1 MPKFICIEG
10 LDGTGKNTIARTL
23 VDELTQQG
31 WKVQLWSF
39 PDYESPTGI
48 IIRNALNGVYGDFV
62 KMSPEF
68 CSELYALDRLAYI
81 KEHPVDENV
90 DFYILDRSYFS
101 NFMYQGCKIRESDK
115 IAGNTTVI
123 RFLNW
128 LSMQYEYEFIY
139 TGLDKYVD
147 NFRVIYL
154 YISEEDRKKQIE
166 NRSHLDLH
174 ESNSEYLSQV
184 AAFTTEWVFSDKSDM
199 EFSIGRHI
207 SKNFDGLARTWVK
220 DGMNML
226 KCYKKNVFPVEI
238 QHYTDE
244 NKDEI
249 MHSNIANVMKV
260 LYESFVWGDN
270 K

>member
-10 LDGTGKNTIARTL
+10 LDGTGKNTIARAL
-23 VDELTQQG
+23 VDALTQQG

-39 PDYESPTGI
+39 PDYESLVGKVI
-48 IIRNALNGVYGDFV
+48 KNALNGGYGDFV
-62 KMSPEF
+62 NMSPEF

-81 KEHPVDENV
+81 EEHPVDESV

-101 NFMYQGCKIRESDK
+101 NFMYQGCKIRESNK
-115 IAGNTTVI
+115 IAGDNTVF
-123 RFLNW
+123 RFLNY
-128 LSMQYEYEFIY
+128 LFMQYEYEFIY

-147 NFRVIYL
+147 DFRVIYL

-174 ESNSEYLSQV
+174 ESNSDYLSQV
-184 AAFTTEWVFSDKSDM
+184 AAFITDWVFSDKDDM
-199 EFSIGRHI
+199 ALSIRYS
-207 SKNFDGLARTWVK
+207 SKHFDGLARTWSK
-220 DGMNML
+220 DEINIL
-226 KCYKKNVFPVEI
+226 KLYKKNVFPVEI

-249 MHSNIANVMKV
+249 MHGNITNVMKV
-260 LYESFVWGDN
+260 LRESFVWGDD

>member
-10 LDGTGKNTIARTL
+10 LDGTGKNTIARSL
-23 VDELTQQG
+23 VDVLTQQG

-48 IIRNALNGVYGDFV
+48 IVKNALNGVYGDFV

-68 CSELYALDRLAYI
+68 CSELYTLDRLAYI

-115 IAGNTTVI
+115 IAGNSTVI

-147 NFRVIYL
+147 DFRIIYL

-184 AAFTTEWVFSDKSDM
+184 AAFTTDWVFSDKSDM
-199 EFSIGRHI
+199 AFSIGRHI
-207 SKNFDGLARTWVK
+207 SKHFDSLARTWSK
-220 DGMNML
+220 DGINIV
-226 KCYKKNVFPVEI
+226 KCYKKNVFSVEI

-244 NKDEI
+244 NKDEV
-249 MHSNIANVMKV
+249 MYDNITEVLKV
-260 LYESFVWGDN
+260 LRESFNRGDDE
-270 K
+270 

>member
-48 IIRNALNGVYGDFV
+48 IVKNALNGVYGDFV

-101 NFMYQGCKIRESDK
+101 NFMHQGCKIRESNN
-115 IAGNTTVI
+115 IAGNSTVI

-147 NFRVIYL
+147 DFRVIYL
-154 YISEEDRKKQIE
+154 YISEEDRRKQIK

-184 AAFTTEWVFSDKSDM
+184 AAFITDWVFADKSDT

-207 SKNFDGLARTWVK
+207 SKNFDGITRTWIK

-226 KCYKKNVFPVEI
+226 KCYKKNVFPIEI

-249 MHSNIANVMKV
+249 MHYNIANVMKV
-260 LYESFVWGDN
+260 LYESFVWGDA

>member
-10 LDGTGKNTIARTL
+10 LDGTGKNTIARAL
-23 VDELTQQG
+23 VDTLTQQG

-48 IIRNALNGVYGDFV
+48 IIKNALNGAYGDFV

-101 NFMYQGCKIRESDK
+101 NFMYQGCKIRESNN
-115 IAGNTTVI
+115 IAGNSTVI

-128 LSMQYEYEFIY
+128 FFMQYEYEFIY

-147 NFRVIYL
+147 DFRVIYL

-174 ESNSEYLSQV
+174 ESNSDYLSQV
-184 AAFTTEWVFSDKSDM
+184 AAFTTDWVFPNPDNK
-199 EFSIGRHI
+199 EFSISKHI
-207 SKNFDGLARTWVK
+207 SMNFDGLIRAWVK
-220 DGMNML
+220 DGMNIL
-226 KCYKKNVFPVEI
+226 TLYDKNVFPVEI

-249 MHSNIANVMKV
+249 MHGNITNVMKV
-260 LYESFVWGDN
+260 LRESFVWGDN

>member
-10 LDGTGKNTIARTL
+10 LDGTGKNTIARSL
-23 VDELTQQG
+23 VDTLTQQG

-48 IIRNALNGVYGDFV
+48 IVKNALNGVYGDFV

-101 NFMYQGCKIRESDK
+101 NFMYQGCKIRESNK
-115 IAGNTTVI
+115 IAGDNI
-123 RFLNW
+123 LFRLLNY

-147 NFRVIYL
+147 DFRVIYL
-154 YISEEDRKKQIE
+154 YIAEEDRKKQIE
-166 NRSHLDLH
+166 NRSYLDLH
-174 ESNSEYLSQV
+174 ESNSDYLSQV
-184 AAFTTEWVFSDKSDM
+184 AAFTSDWVFPDKGDM
-199 EFSIGRHI
+199 EFSIRYI
-207 SKNFDGLARTWVK
+207 SKNFEDLVRIWSKDEINMVK
-220 DGMNML
+220 Y
-226 KCYKKNVFPVEI
+226 YKKNVFPVEI

-244 NKDEI
+244 DKAEI
-249 MHSNIANVMKV
+249 IHDNIANVIKV
-260 LYESFVWGDN
+260 IRDSFNWGDDE
-270 K
+270 

>member
-48 IIRNALNGVYGDFV
+48 IIRNALNGTYGDFV

-81 KEHPVDENV
+81 KEHPVDEDI

-101 NFMYQGCKIRESDK
+101 NFMYQGCKIRESNK
-115 IAGNTTVI
+115 ITGNSTMI

-139 TGLDKYVD
+139 TGLNKYID

-166 NRSHLDLH
+166 SRSLLDLH

-184 AAFTTEWVFSDKSDM
+184 AAFTTDWIFSDKSDM
-199 EFSIGRHI
+199 EFSIGRCI
-207 SKNFDGLARTWVK
+207 SKKFDGLARTWIK

-249 MHSNIANVMKV
+249 MHYNIVNVIRV
-260 LYESFVWGDN
+260 LYESFVWGDD

>member
-10 LDGTGKNTIARTL
+10 LDGTGKNTIARAL
-23 VDELTQQG
+23 VDTLTQQG

-48 IIRNALNGVYGDFV
+48 IIKNALNGAYGDFV

-101 NFMYQGCKIRESDK
+101 NFMYQGCKIRESNK
-115 IAGNTTVI
+115 IAGDNTLF
-123 RFLNW
+123 RFLNY

-147 NFRVIYL
+147 DFRVIYL
-154 YISEEDRKKQIE
+154 YISEEDRKKQIG
-166 NRSHLDLH
+166 NRSSLDLH
-174 ESNSEYLSQV
+174 ESNSDYLSQV
-184 AAFTTEWVFSDKSDM
+184 AAFTSDWVFSDKDNM
-199 EFSIGRHI
+199 VFSIRYS
-207 SKNFDGLARTWVK
+207 SKHFDGLARTWSK
-220 DGMNML
+220 DEINML
-226 KCYKKNVFPVEI
+226 KLYKKNVFPVEI

-244 NKDEI
+244 NKDEV
-249 MHSNIANVMKV
+249 MYDNIINVMKV
-260 LYESFVWGDN
+260 LRESFIWGDD